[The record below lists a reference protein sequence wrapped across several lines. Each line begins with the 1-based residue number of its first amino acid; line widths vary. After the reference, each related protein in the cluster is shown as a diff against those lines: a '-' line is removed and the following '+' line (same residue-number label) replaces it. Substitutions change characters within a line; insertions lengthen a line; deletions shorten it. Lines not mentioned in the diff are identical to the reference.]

1 MRGFGGSTVALPARA
16 GAGASSPVRTAPINQ
31 THRRHATRSAMS
43 ASLVAEGRARA
54 PATVQG
60 RMVNRW
66 DFDEE
71 SDAREVR
78 GLDLRSGEPA
88 ASGRGGPR
96 PHLAEG
102 LRPAGG
108 AAPR

>member
-1 MRGFGGSTVALPARA
+1 GGVGGWRAARGA
-16 GAGASSPVRTAPINQ
+16 GAGGGPSSRVRPAPLNQ
-31 THRRHATRSAMS
+31 SHRRHATRSAMS
-43 ASLVAEGRARA
+43 ASLVAEGRPRA

-66 DFDEE
+66 DFAGE

-88 ASGRGGPR
+88 APGRGGAP
-96 PHLAEG
+96 PQLARG
-102 LRPAGG
+102 
-108 AAPR
+108 